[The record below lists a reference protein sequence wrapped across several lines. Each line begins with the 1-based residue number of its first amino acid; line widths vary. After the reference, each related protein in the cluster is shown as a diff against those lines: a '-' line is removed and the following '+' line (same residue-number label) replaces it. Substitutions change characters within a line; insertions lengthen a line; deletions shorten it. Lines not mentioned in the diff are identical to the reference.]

1 MQGKPRILFFLL
13 VFFISLLCGGCA
25 TSRGT
30 GELVSDIGNG
40 TAEVRDNF
48 DNLGTR
54 QTELAISGQK
64 LESGIAE
71 LERSI
76 EAGERNNTDIAEIIR
91 KIRSRKVDPALI
103 EEWRN
108 RRSQTDGS
116 GQDPGGGDL

>member
-1 MQGKPRILFFLL
+1 MQGKQRIFFLL
-13 VFFISLLCGGCA
+13 VLFISLLCGGCA
-25 TSRGT
+25 TSRGA

-54 QTELAISGQK
+54 QAELAISGEK

-76 EAGERNNTDIAEIIR
+76 EAGEGNNTNIAEIIR
-91 KIRSRKVDPALI
+91 NIRSRAVDHDI
-103 EEWRN
+103 VQEWRN
-108 RRSQTDGS
+108 RRSETDS
-116 GQDPGGGDL
+116 GKQEPGIGET